1 MKFIEIHSKFHFKK
15 LQLLAK
21 DNNLNELSIG
31 MSGDYLDALE
41 FNPSYI
47 RLGTIL
53 FGERN

>member
-1 MKFIEIHSKFHFKK
+1 MSDKLHFKK

-21 DNNLNELSIG
+21 ENSLNELRIG